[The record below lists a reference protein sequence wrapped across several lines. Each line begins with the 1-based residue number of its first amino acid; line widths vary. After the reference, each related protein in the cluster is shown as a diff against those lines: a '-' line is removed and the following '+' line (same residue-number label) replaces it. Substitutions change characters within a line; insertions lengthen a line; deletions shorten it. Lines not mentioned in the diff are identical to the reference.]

1 MNGDVISDSSPGRGW
16 VGVQPVSW
24 SVLTKPDTAL
34 FGIPGAP

>member
-16 VGVQPVSW
+16 VGVHPVSW
-24 SVLTKPDTAL
+24 SVVKPDTAL